1 MFLGHYHHTPLKL
14 NLNFSF
20 KIGFPLWILITHF
33 DSIMY
38 RKKTFTMKKN
48 YTLFLCFDIL
58 FFGDIQ
64 IIPQLQKKKFLRQIT
79 CSFFESLWFSKFI
92 QFWSLISANGRKSSE
107 NFLLLFKFN
116 FILFQF

>member
-1 MFLGHYHHTPLKL
+1 MK
-14 NLNFSF
+14 
-20 KIGFPLWILITHF
+20 
-33 DSIMY
+33 
-38 RKKTFTMKKN
+38 KKTIHYF
-48 YTLFLCFDIL
+48 CVFDIL

-64 IIPQLQKKKFLRQIT
+64 IIPQLQKKKVFGDFAPVSLPGCTSPEINERRQIT

-107 NFLLLFKFN
+107 NSLLLFKFN